1 MIGAV
6 TARGYRSSLSF
17 GGPGL
22 GFRRRRRVC
31 QLLGKTRLYSTD
43 GEERRETRLEVI
55 IKRKKEKIQGML
67 DDLGEEALDDR
78 LTSATMAGPG
88 TNPFAFSQ
96 KISEVGMVEG
106 RPLLIF
112 EICRE
117 DPAETSE
124 SLAQRAKAWV
134 DGGADAL
141 CVRIDEESTP
151 QGEMDLFMVSKA
163 CPNVPIFCRDWF
175 LHPLQIVDAKSA
187 GATGI
192 LGITASVLS
201 KGSAVMSSF
210 GAALG
215 LDCPVEVVNLN
226 EMKSL
231 EAYGVPFFCMDIS
244 VSISIGIQGFG
255 QDIVKGVLGEL
266 PFGAV
271 SIVGIRNIEDARGA
285 REAGADALYIRNDIV
300 ERHGGDEFS
309 LVSSIKAMVDGD

>member
-1 MIGAV
+1 MILTGHRSLGWFRTPGV
-6 TARGYRSSLSF
+6 TNRQRG
-17 GGPGL
+17 G
-22 GFRRRRRVC
+22 
-31 QLLGKTRLYSTD
+31 RLCSHD
-43 GEERRETRLEVI
+43 GEERKETRLEVI
-55 IKRKKEKIQGML
+55 IKKKKEKIQQIL
-67 DDLGEEALDDR
+67 DDMGEEALDER
-78 LTSATMAGPG
+78 LSSATMAGPG
-88 TNPFAFSQ
+88 ANPYAFSQ

-112 EICRE
+112 EISRQ
-117 DPAETSE
+117 DGAETSE
-124 SLAQRAKAWV
+124 KLAERAKAWV
-134 DGGADAL
+134 DSGADAL

-151 QGEMDLFMVSKA
+151 QGERDLFMVSKA

-187 GATGI
+187 GCTGV

-226 EMKSL
+226 EMKSM
-231 EAYGVPFFCMDIS
+231 EAYGVPFYCMDIS

-255 QDIVKGVLGEL
+255 QDIVKGVLAEL
-266 PFGAV
+266 PFGAL
-271 SIVGIRNIEDARGA
+271 SIVGIRSIEEARGA
-285 REAGADALYIRNDIV
+285 REAGADALYIRKDIV
-300 ERHGGDEFS
+300 DRHGGDEFS

>member
-1 MIGAV
+1 MIL
-6 TARGYRSSLSF
+6 TGYRSLGWF
-17 GGPGL
+17 RTPGVTNRQRGG
-22 GFRRRRRVC
+22 
-31 QLLGKTRLYSTD
+31 RLCSHD
-43 GEERRETRLEVI
+43 GEERKETRLEVI
-55 IKRKKEKIQGML
+55 IKKKKEKIQLIL
-67 DDLGEEALDDR
+67 DDMGEEALDER
-78 LTSATMAGPG
+78 LSSATMAGPG
-88 TNPFAFSQ
+88 ANPYAFSQ

-112 EICRE
+112 EISRQ
-117 DPAETSE
+117 DGAETSE
-124 SLAQRAKAWV
+124 KLAERAKAWV
-134 DGGADAL
+134 DSGADAL

-151 QGEMDLFMVSKA
+151 QGERDLFMVSKA

-187 GATGI
+187 GCTGI

-226 EMKSL
+226 EMKSM
-231 EAYGVPFFCMDIS
+231 EAYGVPFYCMDIS

-255 QDIVKGVLGEL
+255 QDIVKGVLAEL
-266 PFGAV
+266 PFGAL
-271 SIVGIRNIEDARGA
+271 SIVGIRNIEEARGA
-285 REAGADALYIRNDIV
+285 REAGADALYIRKDIV
-300 ERHGGDEFS
+300 DRHGGDEFS

>member
-1 MIGAV
+1 MILTGHRSLGWFRTPGA
-6 TARGYRSSLSF
+6 TNKQRG
-17 GGPGL
+17 G
-22 GFRRRRRVC
+22 
-31 QLLGKTRLYSTD
+31 RLYSHD
-43 GEERRETRLEVI
+43 GEERKETRLEVI
-55 IKRKKEKIQGML
+55 IKKKKEKIQQIL
-67 DDLGEEALDDR
+67 DDMGEEALDER
-78 LTSATMAGPG
+78 LSSATMAGPG
-88 TNPFAFSQ
+88 ANPYAFSQ

-112 EICRE
+112 EISRQ
-117 DPAETSE
+117 DGAETSE
-124 SLAQRAKAWV
+124 KLAERAKAWV
-134 DGGADAL
+134 ESGADAL

-151 QGEMDLFMVSKA
+151 QGERDLFMVSKA

-187 GATGI
+187 GCTGI

-226 EMKSL
+226 EMKSM
-231 EAYGVPFFCMDIS
+231 EAYGVPFYCMDVS

-255 QDIVKGVLGEL
+255 QDIVKGVLAEL
-266 PFGAV
+266 PFGAL
-271 SIVGIRNIEDARGA
+271 SIVGIRSIEEARGA
-285 REAGADALYIRNDIV
+285 REAGADALYIRKDIV
-300 ERHGGDEFS
+300 DRHGGDEFS